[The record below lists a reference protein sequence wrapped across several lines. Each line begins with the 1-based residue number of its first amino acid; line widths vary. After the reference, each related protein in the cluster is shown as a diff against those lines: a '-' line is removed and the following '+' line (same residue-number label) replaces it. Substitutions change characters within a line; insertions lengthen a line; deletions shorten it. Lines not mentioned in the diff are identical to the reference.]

1 MTAATFNL
9 ADALKVKSVLDDPA
23 AGPVLLHC
31 ASANRVGGVLAVLEA
46 EAGKPV
52 DRALEAGRDAGLKS
66 EAMVEAVKRVLA
78 ERTLKP

>member
-1 MTAATFNL
+1 
-9 ADALKVKSVLDDPA
+9 
-23 AGPVLLHC
+23 
-31 ASANRVGGVLAVLEA
+31 VLAVLEA